1 MIKKGFF
8 IFFFLIYLA
17 LFSSVLA
24 QQEENIESCF
34 NYYDYGK
41 IRAHLTTEKTLYK
54 QGEIVNFQGTII
66 NNNTF
71 PLVDIVLY
79 AQLKRSNTK
88 TSGVLGRLLVDR
100 LTLAKNLNF
109 LPGETKWIKASLS
122 LSPTYPNGTY
132 ETDFFLFSKP
142 GFHYGGRPF
151 LEGDTA
157 GYATFE
163 VSGGIEPVV
172 SFDTDS
178 LKVNGGKQDI
188 YGLIKEF
195 ETESLSITA
204 EVIDQREV
212 KSEIPATVEWYKFED
227 AFSENLIKT
236 EQLSIQPNTPI
247 NLTFIPP
254 EPGAYVMVLTMDSP
268 VRSLLKYRFA
278 KKGDTSSE
286 LRMNDLGVTNFP
298 ATGEDR
304 AYVCFHSPTNSESPE
319 TQITLSILDSAKN
332 LLDQKTILGTFSPE
346 VSAIS
351 LPLTKLTT
359 PEDFWVKAVFIQP
372 VNPKRA
378 REIEVHYDCNAF
390 KENIRLLDVS
400 YDPNLNV
407 LFPSGKNICGKKIS
421 IGGYIEYI
429 RIKQNDQIK
438 KEIYNLASLPETFS
452 LKNFPAGSYQA
463 EIKSGE
469 IVKKFDFTIPS
480 NRIWG
485 YMKYILLLL
494 FFPLTVLGIYLWK
507 KKKKT
512 I

>member
-54 QGEIVNFQGTII
+54 QGETVNFQGTII

-79 AQLKRSNTK
+79 TQLKRSNTK
-88 TSGVLGRLLVDR
+88 TSGILGRLLVDR
-100 LTLAKNLNF
+100 LTLVKNLNF

-122 LSPTYPNGTY
+122 LSPTYPNGAY
-132 ETDFFLFSKP
+132 EADFFLFSKH

-172 SFDTDS
+172 SFDIDS
-178 LKVNGGKQDI
+178 LKVNGEKQDI

-212 KSEIPATVEWYKFED
+212 KSEIPIAAKWYKFED
-227 AFSENLIKT
+227 TFEENLVKT
-236 EQLSIQPNTPI
+236 EQLFIPQNTPI
-247 NLTFIPP
+247 NLTFSPP

-286 LRMNDLGVTNFP
+286 LRMNDLGVANFP

-319 TQITLSILDSAKN
+319 TQVTLSILDNVKST
-332 LLDQKTILGTFSPE
+332 LEQKTISGVFSPD

-372 VNPKRA
+372 ANPKHI
-378 REIEVHYDCNAF
+378 REVEVHYDCKTF
-390 KENIRLLDVS
+390 EENIRFLDAS
-400 YDPNLNV
+400 YANSNSNTLS
-407 LFPSGKNICGKKIS
+407 LAGKNICGEKVKT
-421 IGGYIEYI
+421 GGYVEYI
-429 RIKQNDQIK
+429 RVKQNDEIK
-438 KEIYNLASLPETFS
+438 MEAYNLTSLPETFS
-452 LKNFPAGSYQA
+452 LENLPAGSYQA

-469 IVKKFDFTIPS
+469 IIKKFDFTIPS
-480 NRIWG
+480 DKIWG
-485 YMKYILLLL
+485 YILLLL
-494 FFPLTVLGIYLWK
+494 FFLLTVLGIYLWK
-507 KKKKT
+507 KKKKLYE
-512 I
+512 